1 MSAVRKV
8 RFDKFYRYDQ
18 LTEILEGFSH
28 EHPRL
33 CRLTSIG
40 KSYESRDIW
49 LMTLTNFETGADTDK
64 PALWVDAN
72 IHATEVTGSTAA
84 LHLIY
89 KLVTEY
95 GSNDKISRALDTRTF
110 YVVPRLNPDG
120 AELALADRPR
130 FLRSSVRAY
139 PRIDQLDGLH
149 EEDVDGDGRILM
161 MRVPDQNGP
170 WKVSEQDNRLLVV
183 RTPDEYDEH
192 ETYYRVFSEGAIRNY
207 DGVMIKVAKPLEG
220 LDLNRNFPMEWVT
233 ENEQQG
239 AGPYPAS
246 EPEVH
251 ALVQAV
257 VDRPNVTGYITY
269 HTFSAVHLRPYSAH
283 DDDHFPTEDLRVYQH
298 LGREAT
304 KITGY
309 PAVSVF
315 HDFKYEPKQTI
326 KGGADDW
333 AYDHLG
339 VFAWTTEFWS
349 PQREAGLK
357 DYHLIEWLREHPIE
371 DDLALLRW
379 SDDKL
384 GGRGYVDWY
393 AFDHPQLGKVEL
405 GGWDLMYCWAN
416 PPPELLEREIAPH
429 SDFAIFHALVSPK
442 LELHSLQVEA
452 VGKDVFAVRLVVIN
466 TGWLPTNVTEKAVE
480 RNVVQP
486 VEVRLSLPDGAR
498 LVSGEERTELEQ
510 LGGRSHRR
518 SLLWWGADDST
529 TDRAKADWV
538 IEAPQGGTL
547 TVEARHQ
554 RAGTVRREVGLER

>member
-1 MSAVRKV
+1 MPKV
-8 RFDKFYRYDQ
+8 RFDQFYRYDR
-18 LTEILEGFSH
+18 LTEVLEGFAD
-28 EHPRL
+28 EHPGL
-33 CRLTSIG
+33 CRLSSIG
-40 KSYESRDIW
+40 KSYEGRDIW
-49 LMTLTNFETGADTDK
+49 LVTLTNLETGADTDK
-64 PALWVDAN
+64 PALWLDAN

-84 LHLIY
+84 LHLIH
-89 KLVTEY
+89 KLVTEH
-95 GSNDKISRALDTRTF
+95 GSSDKVTRALDTRTF
-110 YVVPRLNPDG
+110 YIVPRLNPDG

-130 FLRSSVRAY
+130 FIRSSVRAY
-139 PRIDQLDGLH
+139 PRTDQLDGLH
-149 EEDVDGDGRILM
+149 EEDLDGDGRILM
-161 MRVPDQNGP
+161 MRVPDPNGP
-170 WKVSEQDNRLLVV
+170 WKVSEQDARLLVF
-183 RTPDEYDEH
+183 RAPDEHDEH

-220 LDLNRNFPMEWVT
+220 LDLNRNFPMEWAT
-233 ENEQQG
+233 ENEQEG
-239 AGPYPAS
+239 AGPFPTS

-251 ALVQAV
+251 ALVKAV

-283 DDDHFPTEDLRVYQH
+283 EDDHFPSEDLRVYQY

-357 DYHLIEWLREHPIE
+357 DYHFIEWLRDHPVE

-379 SDDKL
+379 SDENL

-393 AFDHPQLGKVEL
+393 PFDHPQLGKVEL
-405 GGWDLMYCWAN
+405 GGWDLMYCWSN
-416 PPPELLEREIAPH
+416 PPPGFLEREITPH
-429 SDFAIFHALVSPK
+429 SDFAVFHALVSPK
-442 LELHSLQVEA
+442 TELHSLDVEA
-452 VGKDVFAVRLVVIN
+452 VGKGVYAVTLVVIN
-466 TGWLPTNVTEKAVE
+466 TGWLATNVTEKALD
-480 RNVVQP
+480 RKVVQP
-486 VEVRLSLPDGAR
+486 LEVKVKLPNGAR
-498 LVSGEERTELEQ
+498 LLSGEERTELGQ
-510 LGGRSHRR
+510 LGGRAQRR

-529 TDRAKADWV
+529 TDRAKAEWV
-538 IEAPQGGTL
+538 IEAPEGGTL
-547 TVEARHQ
+547 MIEARHQ
-554 RAGTVRREVGLER
+554 RAGTVRREVDLQA

>member
-1 MSAVRKV
+1 MPEVH
-8 RFDKFYRYDQ
+8 FDKFYRYDQ
-18 LTEILEGFSH
+18 LTDILEAFAR

-33 CRLTSIG
+33 CKLSSIG
-40 KSYESRDIW
+40 KSYEGRDIW
-49 LMTLTNFETGADTDK
+49 LLTLTSFDTGADTEK
-64 PALWVDAN
+64 PALWLDAN

-84 LHLIY
+84 LHLIH

-95 GSNDKISRALDTRTF
+95 GSDDKVTRALDTRAF

-139 PRIDQLDGLH
+139 PRTDRLDGLH
-149 EEDVDGDGRILM
+149 EEDLDGDGRILM
-161 MRVPDQNGP
+161 MRVPDPNGP
-170 WKVSEQDNRLLVV
+170 WKVSDRDDRLLVF
-183 RTPDEYDEH
+183 RAPDEYDES
-192 ETYYRVFSEGAIRNY
+192 ETYYRVFYEGAIRNY

-220 LDLNRNFPMEWVT
+220 LDLNRNFPMEWAV
-233 ENEQQG
+233 ENEQEG
-239 AGPYPAS
+239 AGPFPTS

-251 ALVQAV
+251 AVVQAV

-283 DDDHFPTEDLRVYQH
+283 DDEHFPTQDLRVYKH
-298 LGREAT
+298 LGKEAT

-357 DYHLIEWLREHPIE
+357 DYHFIEWIRDHPVE
-371 DDLALLRW
+371 DDLALLEW
-379 SDDKL
+379 SDNKL

-393 AFDHPQLGKVEL
+393 PFDHPQLGKVEL
-405 GGWDLMYCWAN
+405 GGWDFMYCWSN

-429 SDFAIFHALVSPK
+429 SDFAVFHALVSPK
-442 LELHSLQVEA
+442 IEFHSV
-452 VGKDVFAVRLVVIN
+452 DVQRLDKGVYALRVVVIN
-466 TGWLPTNVTEKAVE
+466 TGWLPTNVSEKAVE
-480 RNVVQP
+480 RKAVLP
-486 VEVRLSLPDGAR
+486 VEVELSLPDGAR
-498 LVSGEERTELEQ
+498 LVAGEPKTEMGQLEGRTYT
-510 LGGRSHRR
+510 R

-538 IEAPQGGTL
+538 VEARDGGTL
-547 TVEARHQ
+547 GIEARHS
-554 RAGTVRREVGLER
+554 RAGTVRRDVSLDP